1 MSYNIYSTLTAPQA
15 YGIHKELPAGGTEIV
30 KRIYINGG
38 HGLTN
43 RNLILL
49 QGTVTEISDE
59 DYDLL
64 KEHHT
69 FQVHV
74 KNGFITVDKKKIDI
88 EKAISNLAQ
97 RDGSAPVTQEDVDA
111 LYDDGVIPVPL
122 EEYTPEGKP
131 RKRNNH

>member
-1 MSYNIYSTLTAPQA
+1 MTVHIYSTLTSSQD
-15 YGIHKELPAGGTEIV
+15 YGFHKELPAGGVETV
-30 KRIYINGG
+30 KVVHINGG

-43 RNLILL
+43 IHGIML
-49 QGTVTEISDE
+49 QGTETVISDE
-59 DYDLL
+59 DYELL
-64 KEHHT
+64 KTNHT
-69 FQVHV
+69 YQVHV
-74 KNGFITVDKKKIDI
+74 KNGFITVNKKMDI
-88 EKAISNLAQ
+88 EKAISDLAQ